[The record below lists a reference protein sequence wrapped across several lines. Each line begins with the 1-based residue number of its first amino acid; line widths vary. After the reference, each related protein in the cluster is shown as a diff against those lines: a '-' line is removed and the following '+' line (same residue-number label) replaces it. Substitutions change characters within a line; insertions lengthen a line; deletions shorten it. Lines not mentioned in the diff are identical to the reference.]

1 MSVSG
6 EDPSWLT
13 DGHLLTM
20 FSHGGGEGGTQR
32 PGREK
37 ETGGGRDRA
46 EERMS
51 EVERGRGEKETGERE
66 GEREGGTEREE
77 D

>member
-37 ETGGGRDRA
+37 ETGK
-46 EERMS
+46 M
-51 EVERGRGEKETGERE
+51 RGEG
-66 GEREGGTEREE
+66 
-77 D
+77 